1 MTLNTSQIH
10 GGLPQVAR
18 AEEEKAFYCLYP
30 IKCATRCQG
39 DWVIVGKLLKEW
51 WRMIVLRSYW
61 TSRYKLT
68 NR

>member
-1 MTLNTSQIH
+1 MTLNTSHIH

-39 DWVIVGKLLKEW
+39 DQVIVGTTPQ
-51 WRMIVLRSYW
+51 RVVHSDCA
-61 TSRYKLT
+61 
-68 NR
+68 